1 MQFILTGFTH
11 DLGCRVFE
19 FDRLGVDRIRTKCT
33 VRADLALIRRYGI
46 QIQELPLLCRGLLDR
61 SDEHVEVPSLT
72 FTEQE
77 MQACAIERTAARE
90 MAASKRKSRKLAGAG
105 V

>member
-11 DLGCRVFE
+11 DLGYRVFA
-19 FDRLGVDRIRTKCT
+19 FDRLAEDRTRTQCT

-46 QIQELPLLCRGLLDR
+46 QIQDLPLLCRGLLDR
-61 SDEHVEVPSLT
+61 SDERPEMPSLT

-77 MQACAIERTAARE
+77 MRICADERAAARE
-90 MAASKRKSRKLAGAG
+90 LAAGKRKSRKLASLGA
-105 V
+105 

>member
-19 FDRLGVDRIRTKCT
+19 FDRLGEDRTRTKCT

-46 QIQELPLLCRGLLDR
+46 QIQDLPLLCRSLLDR
-61 SDEHVEVPSLT
+61 GDEQDETPSLT
-72 FTEQE
+72 FTEDQ
-77 MQACAIERTAARE
+77 MRACADERTAARE
-90 MAASKRKSRKLAGAG
+90 LAAIKRKSRKPAGAG
-105 V
+105 I